1 MNIRFICVGKIKE
14 PYLKK
19 GIAFYKDKLAK
30 KANVE
35 LIEVDDEKT
44 PDHAGQKEEAQIRKV
59 EGERILRYI
68 PSDSE
73 VYALCIDGKQMTS
86 DTLRKKMTQNGGTRD
101 KNITFIIGGSLGLS
115 PDVVRKADVKISFS
129 AMTFPH
135 QMMRM
140 ILLEQIDRVL
150 S

>member
-1 MNIRFICVGKIKE
+1 MNIRFICVGKIRE

-19 GIAFYKDKLAK
+19 GIAFYKNKLTK

-35 LIEVDDEKT
+35 LIEVEDEKT
-44 PDHAGQKEEAQIRKV
+44 PDHASQKEEEQIRRT

-86 DTLRKKMTQNGGTRD
+86 DALRKKMIQNAGAKD